1 MAAIEIMPG
10 VEISESELSFQFTRS
25 GGPGGQNVNKLNTRV
40 TLFFDVAGCATLTDE
55 QKNRILKKL
64 STRADKA
71 GVIRVVSQK
80 HRTQSANRSAAVEK
94 LIELLRGALEK
105 KRVRRK
111 TTITRGAKEKRL
123 SAKKQRGALKVQR
136 QMKHRDED

>member
-1 MAAIEIMPG
+1 MVKIMPG
-10 VEISESELSFQFTRS
+10 VRISESDLSFQFTRS

-40 TLFFDVAGCATLTDE
+40 TVFFDVAGCASLTDE
-55 QKNRILKKL
+55 QKSRILRKV

-71 GVIRVVSQK
+71 GVVRVVSQK
-80 HRTQSANRSAAVEK
+80 YRTQNANRQAAVER
-94 LIELLRGALEK
+94 LVELLRGALEK

-111 TTITRGAKEKRL
+111 TIVPGAVREKRL
-123 SAKKQRGALKVQR
+123 AAKKQRGATKTQR

>member
-10 VEISESELSFQFTRS
+10 VEISESDLSFRFTRS

-40 TLFFDVAGCATLTDE
+40 TLSFDAAGCATLTDE
-55 QKNRILKKL
+55 QKRLILRKL

-71 GVIRVVSQK
+71 GIIRVVSQK
-80 HRTQSANRSAAVEK
+80 YRTQNANRQAAVER
-94 LIELLRGALEK
+94 LAELLRKALEK
-105 KRVRRK
+105 KRVRKK
-111 TTITRGAKEKRL
+111 TVVPRAAKEKRL
-123 SAKKQRGALKVQR
+123 AAKKRLGALKAQR